1 MGDGDPAGVA
11 IVHAMTSGMGGIRT
25 SGDLVA
31 RMQMTRG
38 MKIAEAK
45 KYVANKLGVSLA
57 ELTDDAV
64 MWELR
69 RDLKIGVVY
78 SKRGLQKGIE
88 AKHHIAKI
96 PIHGNM
102 GMGVGGLPVCETPP
116 VDTVSVASKDM
127 VELTRLDGL

>member
-1 MGDGDPAGVA
+1 VA
-11 IVHAMTSGMGGIRT
+11 IVHAMASGMGGMRT

-45 KYVANKLGVSLA
+45 KYVANKLGVSLP
-57 ELTDDAV
+57 ELTDAAV

-69 RDLKIGVVY
+69 RDLKIGGVY

-96 PIHGNM
+96 LDIDIN
-102 GMGVGGLPVCETPP
+102 
-116 VDTVSVASKDM
+116 SVNLFKGRSS
-127 VELTRLDGL
+127 